1 MLQLLLFLVAFFTVQ
16 FLLKKP
22 PAILKKYGRVLLISL
37 VGMLLS
43 YLLATGRLNWFFAFI
58 VMTVTFLFRMLPT
71 ALQLLPHGL
80 QFHRLWQQW
89 KQHNS
94 TSQREHAEKSNSS
107 NHSGKMSRAEAYEI
121 LGLSPDATETDI
133 IVAHRKLMQKVH
145 PDRGGSNYLAT
156 KINLAKKTLL
166 P

>member
-1 MLQLLLFLVAFFTVQ
+1 MLQLFLFLVAFFTVQ

-22 PAILKKYGRVLLISL
+22 PAVLKKYGKVLLISL

-71 ALQLLPHGL
+71 VLRLMPHGL
-80 QFHRLWQQW
+80 EFHRLWQQW
-89 KQHNS
+89 KHQNS
-94 TSQREHAEKSNSS
+94 NSQQEDSQKTNSS
-107 NHSGKMSRAEAYEI
+107 NHSGKMSRAEAYEV
-121 LGLSPDATETDI
+121 LGLTPDATETDI